1 MSISEWRSSGQRYNY
16 KGHNIFFQRAGK
28 GEALLLVHG
37 FPTASW
43 DWVKMWPDLTN
54 RFDALAPDMI
64 GFGFSA
70 KPKKYDYSLHDQADL
85 MEELLKDQKV
95 NECHILAHDYGD
107 TVVQELL
114 ARQNEGSLSFQIKS
128 VCLLNG
134 GLFPGVHKPR
144 LIQNLLMTPLGVVL
158 KNFVGKNQLKRS
170 FKAIFGPDM
179 QASEQELEEFWS
191 LIDYNNGKGVI
202 HKLIW
207 YMKERETYQKRWLS
221 ALVDAKVPLR
231 LIDGAFD
238 PISGR
243 HLADHYNR
251 VIPNP
256 DVILLEGIGH
266 YPQVEAPEEVLEN
279 FLSFVENIDKIK
291 T

>member
-1 MSISEWRSSGQRYNY
+1 MNISEWKSTGQKFNY
-16 KGHNIFFQRAGK
+16 RGHSIFFQTAGK
-28 GEALLLVHG
+28 GDGLLLVHG

-43 DWVKMWPDLTN
+43 DWVKMWPNLIDKYKV
-54 RFDALAPDMI
+54 LAPDMV
-64 GFGFSA
+64 GFGFSD
-70 KPKKYDYSLHDQADL
+70 KPTNYNYSLHDQADL
-85 MEELLKDQKV
+85 MEKLLEDQRL

-114 ARQNEGSLSFQIKS
+114 ARQNEGSLSFKIKS

-144 LIQNLLMTPLGVVL
+144 LIQNLLMTPLGGVL

-170 FKAIFGPDM
+170 FKAIFGPDT
-179 QASEQELEEFWS
+179 QATEQELEEFWS
-191 LIDYNNGKGVI
+191 LIDHNNGKGVI

-221 ALVDAKVPLR
+221 GLVDTQVPLR

-238 PISGR
+238 PISGQ

-256 DVILLEGIGH
+256 DVILLENIGH
-266 YPQVEAPEEVLEN
+266 YPQVEAPKEVSRYYFD
-279 FLSFVENIDKIK
+279 FLNKVN
-291 T
+291 